1 MRPNDWLVRQLPMG
15 MTEDDFFVRFVSIFQ
30 EVGGT
35 VFDQIDT
42 LPFLFDTAVAPDA
55 LVRAIGSWVGLDWVD
70 PSLPD
75 LAQRRLVRGYSA
87 LLPWRGTR
95 KGLTELLRLITGV
108 EPDIDD
114 SGGVYLENEAP
125 VSAPHVRIAV
135 SASGPATDQ
144 DLLRI
149 VREELPATVTFE
161 LEVAGRRVHPQLQE
175 IR

>member
-1 MRPNDWLVRQLPMG
+1 MG

-35 VFDQIDT
+35 VFDQIDM
-42 LPFLFDTAVAPDA
+42 LPFVFDTAVAPDA

-95 KGLTELLRLITGV
+95 KGLTELLHLITGV
-108 EPDIDD
+108 EPDIVD

-125 VSAPHVRIAV
+125 ASVPHVRISV